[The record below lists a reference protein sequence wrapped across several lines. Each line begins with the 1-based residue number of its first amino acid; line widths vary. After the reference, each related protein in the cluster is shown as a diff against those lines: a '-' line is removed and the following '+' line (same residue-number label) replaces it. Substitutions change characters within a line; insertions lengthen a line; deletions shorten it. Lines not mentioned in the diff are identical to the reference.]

1 MNIAFRTDAT
11 SQMGTGHFMRC
22 LTLADAL
29 QQQGARIR
37 FVSRGL
43 PDHLRDMLTAKDMQ
57 FVPLGGRSFS
67 IPYTQYCDIGD
78 YRRFHGSNRN

>member
-11 SQMGTGHFMRC
+11 SRMGTGHFMRC

-29 QQQGARIR
+29 KKQGAQIR

-43 PDHLRDMLTAKDMQ
+43 PDRLRDMLTAKDMQ
-57 FVPLGGRSFS
+57 FVPLGALIFDTIYS
-67 IPYTQYCDIGD
+67 IL
-78 YRRFHGSNRN
+78 